1 MASHSDRYA
10 LNCLKIKDST
20 YSNIIKYK
28 IRLDS
33 LIIRNDPSTILL
45 QSIDGMAMINFFPI
59 LLHSGIAR
67 VQLHP
72 DPRGGKK
79 QSYFAENRTPTL
91 AQESSSKLSQ
101 ADQFV
106 SAIKQA
112 IVRSR
117 SEPGEQELG
126 PVDAEGGRQDAE
138 GLEVVEQ
145 ILVVELQNVQ
155 PHVPEP
161 PGIEVGTQ
169 D

>member
-1 MASHSDRYA
+1 
-10 LNCLKIKDST
+10 
-20 YSNIIKYK
+20 
-28 IRLDS
+28 
-33 LIIRNDPSTILL
+33 
-45 QSIDGMAMINFFPI
+45 MINFFPI
-59 LLHSGIAR
+59 LLNSGIAR
-67 VQLHP
+67 VLFHP
-72 DPRGGKK
+72 RPEKREK
-79 QSYFAENRTPTL
+79 SYEYCYFTDHRNRVV
-91 AQESSSKLSQ
+91 SKT
-101 ADQFV
+101 DEFV
-106 SAIKQA
+106 SASKRA